1 MTPGRDPRR
10 GGVDSLPTSTR
21 RWATLPHRGPRRRTG
36 WLPGARGLGGDRGT
50 RRRTAGLRRGVGR
63 WMRPA
68 GAVLLGLAVGAGAM
82 LALQGP
88 PDPPPSPSAPATLG
102 APAKGAPSSTRPLAP
117 ADRVLLVWTPNRLP
131 EGLAEHLR
139 RVRGVRTV
147 TVVRGGMLGLTGSVD
162 ADGRPVDRPPVGTT
176 IPIEAI
182 GFDPATY
189 PALLPASARAAFAG
203 LRPGEALLGAT
214 SARLRRLGPGG
225 RLRVAPGPGGGR
237 GRWVTVAGVVDD
249 VLVGAAEVALSV
261 AGAGRLGIGTERYLL
276 LTYRGGRTAVTGRLR
291 RALAGSGAPV
301 RLRGPGE
308 TPFFRAGDAVLP
320 QAMVKER
327 FGEFAWR
334 RGPGDSFAQDPAWQA
349 ANLTTARVPILGRV
363 RCNRA
368 LVPALAG
375 AMGELR
381 QRGLARLV
389 DPEAYAGCWNPRLTR
404 SGSGVSRHA
413 WGAAVDLNVAGNP
426 TGLASAQDPRLV
438 EVMERWGFT
447 WGGRWLVPDPA
458 HFEWVRTP

>member
-1 MTPGRDPRR
+1 MT
-10 GGVDSLPTSTR
+10 T
-21 RWATLPHRGPRRRTG
+21 GPRSRR
-36 WLPGARGLGGDRGT
+36 
-50 RRRTAGLRRGVGR
+50 AGRVV
-63 WMRPA
+63 WPA
-68 GAVLLGLAVGAGAM
+68 VAVVVGLAVGGGTM
-82 LALQGP
+82 LAVQRA
-88 PDPPPSPSAPATLG
+88 PDPPGSRAGPGSSAAPSPTVTGVATPTGPA
-102 APAKGAPSSTRPLAP
+102 AA
-117 ADRVLLVWTPNRLP
+117 ADRVLLVWTPGRLP
-131 EGLAEHLR
+131 EGLAG
-139 RVRGVRTV
+139 RVGRVPGVRAV
-147 TVVRGGMLGLTGSVD
+147 TVVRGGLLGLAGSVD
-162 ADGRPVDRPPVGTT
+162 ADGRPVDRPRPGTT
-176 IPIEAI
+176 IPLEAI

-189 PALLPASARAAFAG
+189 PGLLPASARTAFAE

-225 RLRVAPGPGGGR
+225 RLRLGPGPEGR
-237 GRWVTVAGVVDD
+237 GRWLTVAGVVDD
-249 VLVGAAEVALSV
+249 VLVGAAEVAVTV
-261 AGAGRLGIGTERYLL
+261 AGARTVGVATDRYLL
-276 LTYRGGRTAVTGRLR
+276 AAYSGGRTAVTGRLR
-291 RALAGSGAPV
+291 RALAGSRLPV

-334 RGPGDSFAQDPAWQA
+334 KGPADGFVQDPAWPA
-349 ANLTTARVPILGRV
+349 AHLATARVPVLGRV
-363 RCNRA
+363 HCNRA

-404 SGSGVSRHA
+404 SRSGVSRHA

-458 HFEWVRTP
+458 HFEWLRTPPDTPRG

>member
-1 MTPGRDPRR
+1 MSPG
-10 GGVDSLPTSTR
+10 
-21 RWATLPHRGPRRRTG
+21 
-36 WLPGARGLGGDRGT
+36 
-50 RRRTAGLRRGVGR
+50 GR
-63 WMRPA
+63 WLRLA
-68 GAVLLGLAVGAGAM
+68 GAVLLGLAVGAGAA

-88 PDPPPSPSAPATLG
+88 PDPPSSPPAPVATPGPDPGGAAAPAPTSARAA
-102 APAKGAPSSTRPLAP
+102 APETP
-117 ADRVLLVWTPNRLP
+117 ADRVLLVWTPGRLP
-131 EGLAEHLR
+131 AGVAG
-139 RVRGVRTV
+139 RVGRANGVRAV
-147 TVVRGGMLGLTGSVD
+147 TVVRGGLLGLAGSVD
-162 ADGRPVDRPPVGTT
+162 ADGRPVDRLRPGATVPL
-176 IPIEAI
+176 EAI

-189 PALLPASARAAFAG
+189 PDLLPAAARATFAR

-214 SARLRRLGPGG
+214 SARLRRLGPGS
-225 RLRVAPGPGGGR
+225 RLRLAPGPGQAGT
-237 GRWVTVAGVVDD
+237 GRWLTVAGVVDD
-249 VLVGAAEVALSV
+249 DLVGAAEVAV
-261 AGAGRLGIGTERYLL
+261 TTAGASAAGITRHRYLL
-276 LTYRGGRTAVTGRLR
+276 LAYRGDRETVAAAVRRTLPGRL
-291 RALAGSGAPV
+291 PV

-334 RGPGDSFAQDPAWQA
+334 KGAADAYTQDPAWVA
-349 ANLTTARVPILGRV
+349 ASLATARVPILGRV

-368 LVPALAG
+368 LLGALAG

-381 QRGLARLV
+381 QRDLARLV

-458 HFEWVRTP
+458 HFEWLRAPAPGG

>member
-1 MTPGRDPRR
+1 M
-10 GGVDSLPTSTR
+10 
-21 RWATLPHRGPRRRTG
+21 AGPRPASG
-36 WLPGARGLGGDRGT
+36 SGGPE
-50 RRRTAGLRRGVGR
+50 
-63 WMRPA
+63 PA
-68 GAVLLGLAVGAGAM
+68 
-82 LALQGP
+82 
-88 PDPPPSPSAPATLG
+88 
-102 APAKGAPSSTRPLAP
+102 
-117 ADRVLLVWTPNRLP
+117 ADRVLVWTPGRLP
-131 EGLAEHLR
+131 QGLAGR
-139 RVRGVRTV
+139 VGRVRGVRAV
-147 TVVRGGMLGLTGSVD
+147 TVVRGGMLGLGGSVD
-162 ADGRPVDRPPVGTT
+162 ADGRPVDRPRAGST

-225 RLRVAPGPGGGR
+225 RLRVAPGPGGR
-237 GRWVTVAGVVDD
+237 GRWLTVAGVVDD
-249 VLVGAAEVALSV
+249 ALVGAAEVALSV
-261 AGAGRLGIGTERYLL
+261 AGARAVGVATDRYLL
-276 LTYRGGRTAVTGRLR
+276 LIYRGGRAAVAGRLR
-291 RALAGSGAPV
+291 RALERRSGTDVASTDPAASAGPPHARRASPTGVPAGSGVPV

-320 QAMVKER
+320 QGMVKER

-334 RGPGDSFAQDPAWQA
+334 KGPGDSYVQDPGWQA
-349 ANLTTARVPILGRV
+349 AHLATGRVPILGRV

-368 LVPALAG
+368 LLPALAG

-404 SGSGVSRHA
+404 GGGGVSRHA

-458 HFEWVRTP
+458 HFEWLRASRPRP

>member
-1 MTPGRDPRR
+1 M
-10 GGVDSLPTSTR
+10 
-21 RWATLPHRGPRRRTG
+21 
-36 WLPGARGLGGDRGT
+36 
-50 RRRTAGLRRGVGR
+50 AG
-63 WMRPA
+63 
-68 GAVLLGLAVGAGAM
+68 
-82 LALQGP
+82 
-88 PDPPPSPSAPATLG
+88 PSPASG
-102 APAKGAPSSTRPLAP
+102 SGRPEPP
-117 ADRVLLVWTPNRLP
+117 ADRVLLVWTPGRLP
-131 EGLAEHLR
+131 QGLAGR
-139 RVRGVRTV
+139 VGRVRGVRAV
-147 TVVRGGMLGLTGSVD
+147 TVVRGGMLGLGGSVD
-162 ADGRPVDRPPVGTT
+162 ADGRPVDRPRAGST
-176 IPIEAI
+176 IPVEAI

-225 RLRVAPGPGGGR
+225 RLRVAPGPGGHR
-237 GRWVTVAGVVDD
+237 RWLTVAGVVDD
-249 VLVGAAEVALSV
+249 ALVGAAEVALSV
-261 AGAGRLGIGTERYLL
+261 AGARAVGVATDRYLL
-276 LTYRGGRTAVTGRLR
+276 LTYRGERAAVAGRLR
-291 RALAGSGAPV
+291 RALERRSGIDVASTYPAASAGPPHARRPYPTGVPAGSGVPV

-334 RGPGDSFAQDPAWQA
+334 KGPGDSYVQDPGWQA
-349 ANLTTARVPILGRV
+349 AHLATGRVPILGRV

-368 LVPALAG
+368 LLPALAG

-404 SGSGVSRHA
+404 GGGGVSRHA

-458 HFEWVRTP
+458 HFEWLRPSQPRP

>member
-1 MTPGRDPRR
+1 MTADHEGPAK
-10 GGVDSLPTSTR
+10 GVDNPPPPTR
-21 RWATLPHRGPRRRTG
+21 RWATLPHRGTRRGT
-36 WLPGARGLGGDRGT
+36 GLGQRG
-50 RRRTAGLRRGVGR
+50 AGWGQGGVGR
-63 WMRPA
+63 WGRPA
-68 GAVLLGLAVGAGAM
+68 VAAVLGLALGAGVM
-82 LALQGP
+82 LALQEV
-88 PDPPPSPSAPATLG
+88 PDPPGSRSAPAVS
-102 APAKGAPSSTRPLAP
+102 AAPSSPATGVPPPARPVAP
-117 ADRVLLVWTPNRLP
+117 AERVLLVWTPGRLP
-131 EGLAEHLR
+131 GGLAGR
-139 RVRGVRTV
+139 VGRVRGVRAV
-147 TVVRGGMLGLTGSVD
+147 TVVRGGLLGLAGSVD
-162 ADGRPVDRPPVGTT
+162 ADGRPVDRPRPGTT
-176 IPIEAI
+176 IPVEAI

-189 PALLPASARAAFAG
+189 PALLPASARVAFAG

-225 RLRVAPGPGGGR
+225 RLRIAAGAAGGR
-237 GRWVTVAGVVDD
+237 GRWLTVAGVVDD
-249 VLVGAAEVALSV
+249 ALVGAAEVAVSV
-261 AGAGRLGIGTERYLL
+261 AGARTIGIARDRYLL
-276 LTYRGGRTAVTGRLR
+276 LTYAGGRTAVAGRLR
-291 RALAGSGAPV
+291 RALPPRLPV

-334 RGPGDSFAQDPAWQA
+334 KGPGDGFVQDPAWQA
-349 ANLTTARVPILGRV
+349 ANLATARVPILGRV

-389 DPEAYAGCWNPRLTR
+389 DPRAYAGCWNPRLTR
-404 SGSGVSRHA
+404 GGSGVSRHA

-458 HFEWVRTP
+458 HFEWLRTPPDTPRG

>member
-1 MTPGRDPRR
+1 MT
-10 GGVDSLPTSTR
+10 
-21 RWATLPHRGPRRRTG
+21 A
-36 WLPGARGLGGDRGT
+36 DRGT
-50 RRRTAGLRRGVGR
+50 WRRG
-63 WMRPA
+63 RPVLA
-68 GAVLLGLAVGAGAM
+68 AVLGLAVGAGAM
-82 LALQGP
+82 LVLQEA
-88 PDPPPSPSAPATLG
+88 PDPLRSLSAPVAS
-102 APAKGAPSSTRPLAP
+102 GAPSGSAVGVPTPTAEGTSTPTRAMAP
-117 ADRVLLVWTPNRLP
+117 ADRVLLVWTPGRLP
-131 EGLAEHLR
+131 EGLAGTVGR
-139 RVRGVRTV
+139 GRGVGAV
-147 TVVRGGMLGLTGSVD
+147 TVVKGGLLGLAGSVD
-162 ADGRPVDRPPVGTT
+162 ADGRPVDRPRPGTT

-189 PALLPASARAAFAG
+189 PALLPAPARAAFAG

-225 RLRVAPGPGGGR
+225 RLRVAPGAAWGR
-237 GRWVTVAGVVDD
+237 GRWLTVAGVMDD
-249 VLVGAAEVALSV
+249 ALVGAAEVAVSV
-261 AGAGRLGIGTERYLL
+261 AGARTLGIARERYLL
-276 LTYRGGRTAVTGRLR
+276 LTYRGGRAAVAGRVR
-291 RALAGSGAPV
+291 RAQPRRLPV

-334 RGPGDSFAQDPAWQA
+334 KGPGDGFVQDPAWQT
-349 ANLTTARVPILGRV
+349 ANLTSARVPILGRV
-363 RCNRA
+363 RCNRD

-389 DPEAYAGCWNPRLTR
+389 DPQAYAGCWNPRLTR

-458 HFEWVRTP
+458 HFEWLQTS

>member
-1 MTPGRDPRR
+1 MTADHEGPAK
-10 GGVDSLPTSTR
+10 GVDNPPPPTR
-21 RWATLPHRGPRRRTG
+21 RWATLPHRGTRRGT
-36 WLPGARGLGGDRGT
+36 GLGQRG
-50 RRRTAGLRRGVGR
+50 AGWGQGGVGR
-63 WMRPA
+63 WGRPA
-68 GAVLLGLAVGAGAM
+68 VAAVLGLALGAGVM
-82 LALQGP
+82 LALQEV
-88 PDPPPSPSAPATLG
+88 PDPPGSLSAPAVS
-102 APAKGAPSSTRPLAP
+102 AAPSSAATGVPLPARPVAP
-117 ADRVLLVWTPNRLP
+117 AERVLLVWTPGRLP
-131 EGLAEHLR
+131 GGLAGQVG
-139 RVRGVRTV
+139 RVRGVRAV
-147 TVVRGGMLGLTGSVD
+147 TVVRGGLLGLAGSVD
-162 ADGRPVDRPPVGTT
+162 ADGRPVDRPRPGTT
-176 IPIEAI
+176 IPVEAI

-189 PALLPASARAAFAG
+189 PALLPASARVAFAR

-225 RLRVAPGPGGGR
+225 RLRIAAGAAGGR
-237 GRWVTVAGVVDD
+237 GRWLTVAGVVDD
-249 VLVGAAEVALSV
+249 ALVGAAEVAVSV
-261 AGAGRLGIGTERYLL
+261 AGARTIGIARDRYLL
-276 LTYRGGRTAVTGRLR
+276 LTYAGGRTAVAGRLR
-291 RALAGSGAPV
+291 RALPPRLPV

-334 RGPGDSFAQDPAWQA
+334 KGPGDGFVQDPAWQA
-349 ANLTTARVPILGRV
+349 ANLATARVPILGRV

-389 DPEAYAGCWNPRLTR
+389 DPRAYAGCWNPRLTR
-404 SGSGVSRHA
+404 GGSGVSRHA

-458 HFEWVRTP
+458 HFEWLRTPPDTPRG

>member
-1 MTPGRDPRR
+1 VP
-10 GGVDSLPTSTR
+10 
-21 RWATLPHRGPRRRTG
+21 
-36 WLPGARGLGGDRGT
+36 
-50 RRRTAGLRRGVGR
+50 
-63 WMRPA
+63 
-68 GAVLLGLAVGAGAM
+68 
-82 LALQGP
+82 
-88 PDPPPSPSAPATLG
+88 
-102 APAKGAPSSTRPLAP
+102 
-117 ADRVLLVWTPNRLP
+117 
-131 EGLAEHLR
+131 
-139 RVRGVRTV
+139 GVRAV
-147 TVVRGGMLGLTGSVD
+147 TVVRGGMLVLVGSVD
-162 ADGRPVDRPPVGTT
+162 ADGRPVDRPRPGTT
-176 IPIEAI
+176 VPVEAI

-203 LRPGEALLGAT
+203 LRPGEVLLGAT

-225 RLRVAPGPGGGR
+225 RLRVAPGPAGGR
-237 GRWVTVAGVVDD
+237 GRWLTVAGVVDD
-249 VLVGAAEVALSV
+249 AVVGAAEVALSV
-261 AGAGRLGIGTERYLL
+261 AGARTVGIATDRYLL
-276 LTYRGGRTAVTGRLR
+276 LTYRGGRAAVTSRLR

-334 RGPGDSFAQDPAWQA
+334 KGPGDSYVQDPAWQA
-349 ANLTTARVPILGRV
+349 AHLATAGVPILGRV

-368 LVPALAG
+368 LLPALAG

-404 SGSGVSRHA
+404 GGGGVSRHA

-458 HFEWVRTP
+458 HFEWLRTPAG